1 MVKTRS
7 TVALVV
13 FSAGAAVLLLIIPVQ
28 AASCAAVV
36 GKWAWFVGGEVTIKP
51 DGTFTQQSGNSGTW
65 ECTNAV
71 KGVVTLR
78 WRYGGFVNRMLLSSD
93 AQGLSSTDPSQ
104 PLVTAK
110 RIGAVLPK
118 KGDQQAS
125 TVPNVVLSTQ
135 PDGVRQLPKDLPE
148 LMQAATLHAQAWRHD
163 AIPVTLEFHHRDAP
177 NPTMR
182 GPEVRFSF
190 LSTSDGTG
198 LFVTVTA
205 AGASTFEVNRTVR
218 WGTVSLPPVF
228 VDLPAAVRIAREH
241 GMKGSVNRASL
252 RIWSPSGAPAILAW
266 MVGDKTINGASGEII
281 DYDVTGYIASYNKQ
295 WEQAARGLRALMRS
309 TRGGASSWSGGD
321 FSFPPTGSSSDAP
334 YDDGSKARE
343 AYERNAAESR
353 AYWGGSAEDYNR
365 IKNGECTMS
374 DSSRFGC

>member
-1 MVKTRS
+1 MVKTG
-7 TVALVV
+7 TVALIVL
-13 FSAGAAVLLLIIPVQ
+13 SAGAAVLLLIIPVQ
-28 AASCAAVV
+28 AASCGGVV
-36 GKWAWFVGGEVTIKP
+36 GKWTWFVGGEVSIKT

-65 ECTNAV
+65 QCTNAA

-78 WRYGGFVNRMLLSSD
+78 WRHGGFVNRMLLSPD
-93 AQGLSSTDPSQ
+93 GQGLSSTDPSQ

-110 RIGAVLPK
+110 RIRAVLPK

-125 TVPNVVLSTQ
+125 AAPNVALTIQ

-148 LMQAATLHAQAWRHD
+148 LMHAATLHAQAWRHD

-182 GPEVRFSF
+182 GPEVRFAF

-218 WGTVSLPPVF
+218 WATVSLPPVF
-228 VDLPAAVRIAREH
+228 VDLPAAVRIAREQ
-241 GMKGSVNRASL
+241 GMKGPVNRASL
-252 RIWSPSGAPAILAW
+252 MIWSPSGVPAILVW

-281 DYDVTGYIASYNKQ
+281 DYDVPGYVASYNEQ
-295 WEQAARGLRALMRS
+295 WEQAARGLRAMMQS
-309 TRGGASSWSGGD
+309 ARGRASSWSRGD
-321 FSFPPTGSSSDAP
+321 FSFPSVGSSFDAP
-334 YDDGSKARE
+334 L
-343 AYERNAAESR
+343 
-353 AYWGGSAEDYNR
+353 
-365 IKNGECTMS
+365 
-374 DSSRFGC
+374 